1 MKTLDKLHSAG
12 IAVETAA
19 VGKESISQHSQWGWR
34 HAIAI
39 LGSAG
44 FMVNYMVIINLSV
57 CIVSMVNNTAL
68 DILAVEQ
75 AGNES
80 TLDMITFT
88 SVCRADNV
96 TSPQKDGPFV
106 WDRSTTGILL
116 SSFYY
121 GYAFTQIPG
130 GLLASRFGGKWV
142 FGLGTL
148 SASVLTLFTPL
159 AAWAGIE
166 WLIFVRVLEGLA
178 EGVTFPACQAI
189 LASWVPPM
197 ERTKVPVLTI
207 SGCFIGTVITFM
219 TSGVMADM
227 NFLGGWPSVFY
238 IYGKQF
244 CYIYNAFL
252 HLTISILKTGIIGCL
267 WFIVWAVLVSS
278 TPFDHRFISASE
290 KDYIEKCLS
299 AEVKASGKNGKAI
312 KVKDLPWKAV
322 ITSLPVWAVFV
333 SHFSYNWC
341 NYTLLTSLPTYFKTV
356 LGLDLKANG
365 ILSAVPYIALS
376 LVQLGIGQIGDFLRT
391 KCGLKTVHLRK
402 LLDCSGHFF
411 PGIGILCVGYIG
423 CNKTAAIVLLT
434 FTVGMAGLC
443 GGGFFV
449 NLFDLCPQ
457 YAGPIFGISNTLAT
471 IPGIVGPYV
480 TALIIENEP
489 TIERWQNVFYIA
501 TSIYFFSALFYL
513 IFGQGSIQPWAEA
526 SEKGE
531 KNSPKTDP

>member
-1 MKTLDKLHSAG
+1 
-12 IAVETAA
+12 
-19 VGKESISQHSQWGWR
+19 
-34 HAIAI
+34 
-39 LGSAG
+39 
-44 FMVNYMVIINLSV
+44 MVNYMVIINLSV

-68 DILAVEQ
+68 DVLAMEQ

-80 TLDMITFT
+80 TLDMLTFT
-88 SVCRADNV
+88 SVCQADNV

-121 GYAFTQIPG
+121 GYIFTQIPG

-166 WLIFVRVLEGLA
+166 WLIL
-178 EGVTFPACQAI
+178 GVTFPACQAI

-207 SGCFIGTVITFM
+207 SG
-219 TSGVMADM
+219 
-227 NFLGGWPSVFY
+227 
-238 IYGKQF
+238 
-244 CYIYNAFL
+244 
-252 HLTISILKTGIIGCL
+252 IIGCL
-267 WFIVWAVLVSS
+267 WFIIWAVLVSS
-278 TPFDHRFISASE
+278 TPSDHRFISASE
-290 KDYIEKCLS
+290 KDYIEKGLS
-299 AEVKASGKNGKAI
+299 GEVKASGKSGKPI

-322 ITSLPVWAVFV
+322 ITSLPVWAVF
-333 SHFSYNWC
+333 
-341 NYTLLTSLPTYFKTV
+341 
-356 LGLDLKANG
+356 NG
-365 ILSAVPYIALS
+365 ILSAVPYIAMS
-376 LVQLGIGQIGDFLRT
+376 VVQLGIGQIGDLLRS
-391 KCGLKTVHLRK
+391 KCGLRTVHLRK

-411 PGIGILCVGYIG
+411 PGIGIFCVGYIG
-423 CNKTAAIVLLT
+423 CDKTAAIALLT

-471 IPGIVGPYV
+471 IPGIIGPYV
-480 TALIIENEP
+480 TSLIIENEP

-513 IFGQGSIQPWAEA
+513 IFGQGSIQPWADA
-526 SEKGE
+526 SDKSE
-531 KNSPKTDP
+531 KNSSKTDT

>member
-1 MKTLDKLHSAG
+1 
-12 IAVETAA
+12 
-19 VGKESISQHSQWGWR
+19 
-34 HAIAI
+34 
-39 LGSAG
+39 
-44 FMVNYMVIINLSV
+44 MVNYMVIINLSV

-68 DILAVEQ
+68 DVLAMEQ

-80 TLDMITFT
+80 TLDMLTFT
-88 SVCRADNV
+88 SVCQADNV

-121 GYAFTQIPG
+121 GYIFTQIPG

-166 WLIFVRVLEGLA
+166 WLILVRVLEGLA

-207 SGCFIGTVITFM
+207 S
-219 TSGVMADM
+219 
-227 NFLGGWPSVFY
+227 
-238 IYGKQF
+238 
-244 CYIYNAFL
+244 
-252 HLTISILKTGIIGCL
+252 
-267 WFIVWAVLVSS
+267 VSS
-278 TPFDHRFISASE
+278 TPSDHRFISASE
-290 KDYIEKCLS
+290 KDYIEKGLS
-299 AEVKASGKNGKAI
+299 GEVKASGKSGKPI

-365 ILSAVPYIALS
+365 ILSAVPYIAMS
-376 LVQLGIGQIGDFLRT
+376 VVQLGIGQIGDLLRS
-391 KCGLKTVHLRK
+391 KCGLRTVHLRK

-411 PGIGILCVGYIG
+411 PGIGIFCVGYIG
-423 CNKTAAIVLLT
+423 CDKTAAIVLLT

-471 IPGIVGPYV
+471 IPGIVGPYI
-480 TALIIENEP
+480 TSLIIENEP

-513 IFGQGSIQPWAEA
+513 IFGQGSIQPWADA
-526 SEKGE
+526 SDKSE
-531 KNSPKTDP
+531 KNSSKNDPQ

>member
-1 MKTLDKLHSAG
+1 MKTLDKLNSTG
-12 IAVETAA
+12 IAMETVA
-19 VGKESISQHSQWGWR
+19 VVKESTSEHSKWGWR
-34 HAIAI
+34 HAIAL
-39 LGSAG
+39 LGSVG

-68 DILAVEQ
+68 DVLAMEQ

-80 TLDMITFT
+80 TLNMLTFT
-88 SVCRADNV
+88 SVCQADNV

-121 GYAFTQIPG
+121 GYIFTQIPG

-166 WLIFVRVLEGLA
+166 WLILVRVLEGLA

-219 TSGVMADM
+219 TSGILADM
-227 NFLGGWPSVFY
+227 DFLGEFNPF
-238 IYGKQF
+238 
-244 CYIYNAFL
+244 
-252 HLTISILKTGIIGCL
+252 SILKTGIIGCL
-267 WFIVWAVLVSS
+267 WFIIWAVLVSS
-278 TPFDHRFISASE
+278 TPSDHRFISASE
-290 KDYIEKCLS
+290 KDYIEKGLS
-299 AEVKASGKNGKAI
+299 GEVKASGKSGKPI

-365 ILSAVPYIALS
+365 ILSAVPYIAMS
-376 LVQLGIGQIGDFLRT
+376 VVQLGIGQIGDLLRS
-391 KCGLKTVHLRK
+391 KCGLRTVHLRK

-411 PGIGILCVGYIG
+411 PGIGIFCVGYIG
-423 CNKTAAIVLLT
+423 CDKTAAIVLLT

-480 TALIIENEP
+480 TSLIIENEP

-513 IFGQGSIQPWAEA
+513 IFGQGSIQPWADA
-526 SEKGE
+526 SEKSE
-531 KNSPKTDP
+531 KKSSKNDPQ

>member
-1 MKTLDKLHSAG
+1 MKTLDKLNSTGTAMETV
-12 IAVETAA
+12 AV
-19 VGKESISQHSQWGWR
+19 VKESTSEHSKWGWR
-34 HAIAI
+34 HAIAL
-39 LGSAG
+39 LGSVG

-68 DILAVEQ
+68 DVLAMEQ

-80 TLDMITFT
+80 TLDMLTFT
-88 SVCRADNV
+88 SVCQADNV

-121 GYAFTQIPG
+121 GYIFTQIPG

-166 WLIFVRVLEGLA
+166 WLILVRVLEGLA

-207 SGCFIGTVITFM
+207 SG
-219 TSGVMADM
+219 
-227 NFLGGWPSVFY
+227 
-238 IYGKQF
+238 
-244 CYIYNAFL
+244 
-252 HLTISILKTGIIGCL
+252 IIGCL
-267 WFIVWAVLVSS
+267 WFIIWAVLVSS
-278 TPFDHRFISASE
+278 TPSDHRFISASE
-290 KDYIEKCLS
+290 KDYIEKGLS
-299 AEVKASGKNGKAI
+299 GEVKASGKSGKPI

-365 ILSAVPYIALS
+365 ILSAVPYIAMS
-376 LVQLGIGQIGDFLRT
+376 VVQLGIGQIGDLLRS
-391 KCGLKTVHLRK
+391 KCGLRTVHLRK

-411 PGIGILCVGYIG
+411 PGIGIFCVGYIG
-423 CNKTAAIVLLT
+423 CDKTAAIALLT

-471 IPGIVGPYV
+471 IPGIIGPYV
-480 TALIIENEP
+480 TSLIIENEP

-513 IFGQGSIQPWAEA
+513 IFGQGSIQPWADA
-526 SEKGE
+526 SDKSE
-531 KNSPKTDP
+531 KNSSKTDT